1 MQPADDSSVLGSI
14 KSYASRLTKAGHTPA
29 DCRVLVVDDESTVRR
44 YVVHV
49 LKAAGYQTSAA
60 SNATEALEAF
70 ANGAFE
76 ALVTDVMM
84 PGLTGDEL
92 ARQLRQ
98 SDRGL
103 KVLYLTGYSDRLFK
117 EKTGLW
123 ADEAFLEKPFTSKG
137 LREALSLLVF
147 GTLKTGAA
155 GEEAEPEPAPIA
167 PVPKP

>member
-1 MQPADDSSVLGSI
+1 MQPADEGGVLGSI
-14 KSYASRLTKAGHTPA
+14 RSYASRLTKAGHTPA
-29 DCRVLVVDDESTVRR
+29 DYRVLVVDDEATVRR

-70 ANGAFE
+70 ANGTFE

-84 PGLTGDEL
+84 PGMTGDEL

-123 ADEAFLEKPFTSKG
+123 RTAFLKAFHVKRPARG
-137 LREALSLLVF
+137 PSLLVRP
-147 GTLKTGAA
+147 LATGAA
-155 GEEAEPEPAPIA
+155 TAKKRSPRRSRRSPDPS
-167 PVPKP
+167 PSP